1 MHRQKRLAVHNQKK
15 CCMMNTAQKQW
26 IRMIHVAKTKL
37 NLDDERYRALLT
49 EPTEKV
55 PQMDKFTNTTRIIRI

>member
-1 MHRQKRLAVHNQKK
+1 
-15 CCMMNTAQKQW
+15 MMNTAQKQW

-55 PQMDKFTNTTRIIRI
+55 PQMDKFTKTTRIIRI